1 MKRNKKSTKSK
12 LAAILL
18 CIMLIIMTMAG
29 CGKAADAGAE
39 SAANDS
45 SVTTV
50 STETSTEEE
59 TASAEEE
66 ESTSSDEMFTD
77 RDMDAS
83 YDESAATKIS
93 LSGSSAS
100 VDGSGAAVDG
110 STVTITEE
118 GVYVLSG
125 EFTGQVIVEA
135 DDAAKVQIVLDDAKI
150 TNANSA
156 AIYVKQADKVFLTL
170 ADGSTNTLTTTGTY
184 TADGETNIDAVV
196 FSKDDLCVQGSG
208 SLTITAEEGNGI
220 TSKDDLKVTGGTI
233 NIDVAGHALEGKDSV
248 RIADGTFELTS
259 GKDGIHASNEEDE
272 TKGYVYIAGGT
283 FKINAAD
290 DGIHAI
296 TTLTLNAG
304 TFDIT
309 AAEAIEATYITI
321 NDGVIGITASD
332 DGINAAAKSAAYTPT
347 IEINGGEITISMGQ
361 GDTDAVDSN
370 GYLYINGGTL
380 DITAQSPFDYD
391 MGASLNGGTLIVN
404 GQETTEITNQMM
416 GGMPGGGMG
425 GQPGGDMG
433 GQPGGG
439 MGGQPG
445 MQP

>member
-1 MKRNKKSTKSK
+1 MKSTKIMKSK
-12 LAAILL
+12 LAAVILCVL
-18 CIMLIIMTMAG
+18 MIIMSFAG
-29 CGKAADAGAE
+29 CASTTEESAVSAASDPTVTEVAADE
-39 SAANDS
+39 
-45 SVTTV
+45 
-50 STETSTEEE
+50 ETEEV
-59 TASAEEE
+59 
-66 ESTSSDEMFTD
+66 TSEDEMFTD

-83 YDESAATKIS
+83 YNESEATRVT

-100 VDGSGAAVDG
+100 VDGSGAEVSG
-110 STVTITEE
+110 STVTISEA
-118 GVYVLSG
+118 GVYILSG
-125 EFTGQVIVEA
+125 KLTGQVIVEA
-135 DDAAKVQIVLDDAKI
+135 DDTAKVQIVLDDAEI

-184 TADGETNIDAVV
+184 TADGDTNIDAVI
-196 FSKDDLCVQGSG
+196 FSKEDLCVQGSG
-208 SLTITAEEGNGI
+208 ALVISSDEGNGI
-220 TSKDDLKVTGGTI
+220 TSKDDLKVTGGKI
-233 NIDVAGHALEGKDSV
+233 SIDVTGHALEGKDSV

-283 FKINAAD
+283 FTINAAD
-290 DGIHAI
+290 DGIHAV
-296 TTLTLNAG
+296 TTLTVNAG

-416 GGMPGGGMG
+416 GGMPGGDMG

>member
-1 MKRNKKSTKSK
+1 MKMAKKSKSK
-12 LAAILL
+12 LAAVILCVL
-18 CIMLIIMTMAG
+18 MLVMSLAG
-29 CGKAADAGAE
+29 CGNAAADSSE
-39 SAANDS
+39 S
-45 SVTTV
+45 
-50 STETSTEEE
+50 
-59 TASAEEE
+59 TASAASNTTVTEAAEEKETE
-66 ESTSSDEMFTD
+66 EVTSEDEMFTD
-77 RDMDAS
+77 RDLDAS
-83 YDESAATKIS
+83 YDESEATKVT
-93 LSGSSAS
+93 LSGSSAT
-100 VDGSGAAVDG
+100 VDGSGAEVSG
-110 STVTITEE
+110 STVTISEA
-118 GVYVLSG
+118 GVYILSG
-125 EFTGQVIVEA
+125 KLTGQVIVEA
-135 DDAAKVQIVLDDAKI
+135 ADTAKVQIVLDDAEI

-170 ADGSTNTLTTTGTY
+170 ADGSTNTLTTSGTY
-184 TADGETNIDAVV
+184 TADGDTNIDAVI
-196 FSKDDLCVQGSG
+196 FSKEDLCVQGSG
-208 SLTITAEEGNGI
+208 ALAISSEEGNGI
-220 TSKDDLKVTGGTI
+220 TSKDDLKVTGGKI
-233 NIDVAGHALEGKDSV
+233 SIDVTGHALEGKDSV
-248 RIADGTFELTS
+248 RIADGTFDLTS

-283 FKINAAD
+283 FTINAAD
-290 DGIHAI
+290 DGIHAV
-296 TTLTLNAG
+296 TTLTVNAG

-321 NDGVIGITASD
+321 NDGVIGITASA

-416 GGMPGGGMG
+416 GGMPGGDMG

>member
-1 MKRNKKSTKSK
+1 MKSTKNKKSK

-18 CIMLIIMTMAG
+18 CILMMVMSLAG
-29 CGKAADAGAE
+29 CG
-39 SAANDS
+39 SAAEDS
-45 SVTTV
+45 AV
-50 STETSTEEE
+50 SAASDTAVTETAQEEDTTEV
-59 TASAEEE
+59 
-66 ESTSSDEMFTD
+66 TSEDEMFTD

-83 YDESAATKIS
+83 YNESEATRVT

-100 VDGSGAAVDG
+100 VDGSGAEVSG
-110 STVTITEE
+110 STVTISEA
-118 GVYVLSG
+118 GVYILSG
-125 EFTGQVIVEA
+125 KLTGQVVVEA
-135 DDAAKVQIVLDDAKI
+135 DDTAKVQIVLDDAEI

-170 ADGSTNTLTTTGTY
+170 ADGSTNTLTTSGTY
-184 TADGETNIDAVV
+184 TADGDTNIDAVI
-196 FSKDDLCVQGSG
+196 FSKEDLCVQGSG
-208 SLTITAEEGNGI
+208 ALAISSEEGNGI
-220 TSKDDLKVTGGTI
+220 TSKDDLKVTGGKI
-233 NIDVAGHALEGKDSV
+233 SIDVTGHALEGKDSV

-283 FKINAAD
+283 FTINAAD
-290 DGIHAI
+290 DGIHAV
-296 TTLTLNAG
+296 TTLTVNAG

-416 GGMPGGGMG
+416 GGMPGG
-425 GQPGGDMG
+425 DMG

>member
-1 MKRNKKSTKSK
+1 MKMNMKSAKSK

-50 STETSTEEE
+50 STETSAEEE
-59 TASAEEE
+59 TTSAEEE
-66 ESTSSDEMFTD
+66 ENTSSDEMFTD

-135 DDAAKVQIVLDDAKI
+135 DDTAKVQIVLDDAKI

-259 GKDGIHASNEEDE
+259 GEDGIHASNEEDE

-290 DGIHAI
+290 DGIHSI
-296 TTLTLNAG
+296 TTLTINAG

-309 AAEAIEATYITI
+309 AAEAIEATYVTI
-321 NDGVIGITASD
+321 NDGVIGISASD

-370 GYLYINGGTL
+370 GYIYINGGTV

-391 MGASLNGGTLIVN
+391 MGAELNGGTLIIN
-404 GQETTEITNQMM
+404 GTQTTEMTNQMM
-416 GGMPGGGMG
+416 GGGGMG
-425 GQPGGDMG
+425 GQGGMPGGDMG
-433 GQPGGG
+433 GQGGPGGQ
-439 MGGQPG
+439 QP
-445 MQP
+445 

>member
-1 MKRNKKSTKSK
+1 MKSTKIMKSK
-12 LAAILL
+12 LAAVILCAL
-18 CIMLIIMTMAG
+18 MIIMSFAG
-29 CGKAADAGAE
+29 CASTTEESAVSAASDPTVTEVAADE
-39 SAANDS
+39 
-45 SVTTV
+45 
-50 STETSTEEE
+50 ETEEV
-59 TASAEEE
+59 
-66 ESTSSDEMFTD
+66 TSEDEMFTD

-83 YDESAATKIS
+83 YNESEATRVT

-100 VDGSGAAVDG
+100 VDGSGAEVSG
-110 STVTITEE
+110 STVTISEA
-118 GVYVLSG
+118 GVYILSG
-125 EFTGQVIVEA
+125 KLTGQVIVEA
-135 DDAAKVQIVLDDAKI
+135 DDTAKVQIVLDDAEI

-184 TADGETNIDAVV
+184 TADGDTNIDAVI
-196 FSKDDLCVQGSG
+196 FSKEDLCVQGSG
-208 SLTITAEEGNGI
+208 ALVISSEEGNGI
-220 TSKDDLKVTGGTI
+220 TSKDDLKVTGGKI
-233 NIDVAGHALEGKDSV
+233 SIDVTGHALEGKDSV

-272 TKGYVYIAGGT
+272 TKGFVYINGGT
-283 FKINAAD
+283 FTINAAD

-296 TTLTLNAG
+296 TTLTVNAG

-370 GYLYINGGTL
+370 GYIYINGGTL

-416 GGMPGGGMG
+416 GGMPGGDMG
-425 GQPGGDMG
+425 GQPGGDM
-433 GQPGGG
+433 GGG

>member
-1 MKRNKKSTKSK
+1 MKSTKIMKSK
-12 LAAILL
+12 LAAVILCVL
-18 CIMLIIMTMAG
+18 MIIMSFAG
-29 CGKAADAGAE
+29 CASTTEESAVSAASDPTVTEVAADE
-39 SAANDS
+39 
-45 SVTTV
+45 
-50 STETSTEEE
+50 ETEEV
-59 TASAEEE
+59 
-66 ESTSSDEMFTD
+66 TSEDEMFTD

-83 YDESAATKIS
+83 YNESEATRVT

-100 VDGSGAAVDG
+100 VDGSGAEVSG
-110 STVTITEE
+110 STVTISEA
-118 GVYVLSG
+118 GVYILSG
-125 EFTGQVIVEA
+125 KLTGQVIVEA
-135 DDAAKVQIVLDDAKI
+135 DDTAKVQIVLDDAEI

-184 TADGETNIDAVV
+184 TADGDTNIDAVI
-196 FSKDDLCVQGSG
+196 FSKEDLCVQGSG
-208 SLTITAEEGNGI
+208 ALVISSDEGNGI
-220 TSKDDLKVTGGTI
+220 TSKDDLKVTGGKI
-233 NIDVAGHALEGKDSV
+233 SIDVTGHALEGKDSV

-272 TKGYVYIAGGT
+272 TKGFVYINGGT
-283 FKINAAD
+283 FTINAAD

-296 TTLTLNAG
+296 TTLTVNAG

-309 AAEAIEATYITI
+309 AAEAIEATHVMI
-321 NDGVIGITASD
+321 NDGVIGITATD

-370 GYLYINGGTL
+370 GYIYINGGTL

-416 GGMPGGGMG
+416 GGMPGGDMG

>member
-1 MKRNKKSTKSK
+1 MKMNMKSAKSK

-50 STETSTEEE
+50 STETSAEEE
-59 TASAEEE
+59 AASAEEE

-296 TTLTLNAG
+296 TTLTINAG
-304 TFDIT
+304 TFDIS
-309 AAEAIEATYITI
+309 AAEAIEATYVTI
-321 NDGVIGITASD
+321 NDGVIGISASD

-370 GYLYINGGTL
+370 GYIYINGGTV

-391 MGASLNGGTLIVN
+391 MGAELNGGTLIVN
-404 GQETTEITNQMM
+404 GTQTTEMTNQMM
-416 GGMPGGGMG
+416 GGGGM
-425 GQPGGDMG
+425 PGGDMG
-433 GQPGGG
+433 GQGG
-439 MGGQPG
+439 MGGPGGQQP
-445 MQP
+445 